1 MPARFEATHEQRR
14 MVRAM
19 AAYGIP
25 QLDIACVIG
34 ISDKTLRLAFRD
46 ELDKAGIEANAKVAE
61 ICFKMATSG
70 KVPAATFFW
79 LKTRAG
85 WREVIRQEHSGP
97 DGGPIQS
104 QQFTEAFAKL
114 ETIELQTLIRI
125 YRKAGL
131 RLPGE

>member
-1 MPARFEATHEQRR
+1 